1 MFLDFFRIWLRLS
14 LRAYFKRFYWIG
26 KENVPTNGPIIIASN
41 HPSAFLDG
49 FVGTVFLK
57 RPIHYI
63 TRGDVF
69 KKSWAEKLLRFFR
82 LIPIYRREEGKENMH
97 KNDDTFRACFNLF
110 ENGGGIIIF
119 SEGICTEE
127 KRLRPLR
134 KGTARLALEAEAK
147 NNWQLGLK
155 IIPTGINYT
164 NPGQYGSEV
173 FLVHDKAFDVLKY
186 RESYELN
193 PARAINEL
201 TAELQERLKPLVIT
215 IPDPADEEAAEYALV
230 LDRIEN
236 PDSKEWMSHTLHRF
250 FREREIC
257 ATTKAGVDMPPLI
270 RKENLFLQLLAVLLY
285 WPGYLLNYIPI
296 GLAKYIQRTKVTRI
310 EFSASV
316 RILGTL
322 VFFILYYTLTSILL
336 FCLLPTILA
345 TGIIATMIGLG
356 MLSNWYLHKYLEQNA

>member
-26 KENVPTNGPIIIASN
+26 KENVPAKGPIIIASN

-49 FVGTVFLK
+49 FVATVFLN

-82 LIPIYRREEGKENMH
+82 LIPIYRQEEGKENMH
-97 KNDDTFRACFNLF
+97 KNNDTFRACFNLF

-127 KRLRPLR
+127 KRLRPLK
-134 KGTARLALEAEAK
+134 KGTARMALEAEAK

-155 IIPTGINYT
+155 IIPTAINYT
-164 NPGQYGSEV
+164 NPSQYGSEV
-173 FLVHDKAFDVLKY
+173 FLLHDKPIDVVNYK
-186 RESYELN
+186 EIYEEN
-193 PARAINEL
+193 QARAINEL
-201 TAELQERLKPLVIT
+201 TVELYERLKPMVIT
-215 IPDPADEEAAEYALV
+215 IPDPADEEAAEYALA

-236 PDSKEWMSHTLHRF
+236 PASKEWMNHTLHRF

-257 ATTKAGVDMPPLI
+257 ATTKAGVERPPLI
-270 RKENLFLQLLAVLLY
+270 RKENLFLQLLALVFY
-285 WPGYLLNYIPI
+285 WPGYILNFPPI
-296 GLAKYIQRTKVTRI
+296 ALSKYVQRTKVTRI

-316 RILGTL
+316 RILSTL
-322 VFFILYYTLTSILL
+322 VFFIFYYLIA
-336 FCLLPTILA
+336 TILFFSSLPNIL
-345 TGIIATMIGLG
+345 TVGILAIMIGAG
-356 MLSNWYLHKYLEQNA
+356 MLSNWYLHKHLEHNK